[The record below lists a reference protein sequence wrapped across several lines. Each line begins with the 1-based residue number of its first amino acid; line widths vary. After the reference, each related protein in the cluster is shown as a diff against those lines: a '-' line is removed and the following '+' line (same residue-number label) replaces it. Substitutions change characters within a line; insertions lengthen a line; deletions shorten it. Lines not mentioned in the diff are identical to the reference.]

1 MSFLGVV
8 HSCLVQVRLTPFLF
22 RWDPLMSSLGGV
34 HSCLVQVQ
42 LTIFSFF
49 PLFQGVQCDLARASF
64 SPFLDIWNLTYD
76 SFFPGKRF
84 SFLAFY
90 IPFLPIYL
98 AYSIDSSCLYLLCIV
113 SFFVLHCFLF
123 VRAFFAWL
131 GWFID
136 RLDQPRIL
144 SAQRRTGQWWH
155 KFCDN
160 FCLMNLYIANLD
172 EYCDE
177 M

>member
-1 MSFLGVV
+1 M
-8 HSCLVQVRLTPFLF
+8 SCLGATNNLFFLSFVLGSVVRPRTCILQPVLRYLEPNLRFF
-22 RWDPLMSSLGGV
+22 
-34 HSCLVQVQ
+34 
-42 LTIFSFF
+42 FS
-49 PLFQGVQCDLARASF
+49 
-64 SPFLDIWNLTYD
+64 
-76 SFFPGKRF
+76 GKRF

-144 SAQRRTGQWWH
+144 SA
-155 KFCDN
+155 
-160 FCLMNLYIANLD
+160 
-172 EYCDE
+172 
-177 M
+177 

>member
-1 MSFLGVV
+1 M
-8 HSCLVQVRLTPFLF
+8 SCLGATNNLFFLSFVLGSVVRPRTCILQPVLRYLEPNLRFF
-22 RWDPLMSSLGGV
+22 
-34 HSCLVQVQ
+34 
-42 LTIFSFF
+42 FS
-49 PLFQGVQCDLARASF
+49 
-64 SPFLDIWNLTYD
+64 
-76 SFFPGKRF
+76 GKRF

-98 AYSIDSSCLYLLCIV
+98 AYSIDSSCLYLVCIV

-144 SAQRRTGQWWH
+144 FSIATDWTMVAQILWQ
-155 KFCDN
+155 
-160 FCLMNLYIANLD
+160 LLLD
-172 EYCDE
+172 ELVYSE
-177 M
+177 FRWILWWNVTMNNTFIPIHLQLLYRFILFGQASTVRR